1 MGRKVLIVASVA
13 SMIDQFII
21 PSIKLLQSMGYEVDV
36 ATNFEKGSTCAIEKI
51 TELKEKLLDMHVDS
65 YQIDFDRKIT
75 NIKGILTAI
84 KQVNEVIKGN
94 FSTIYG
100 EKKHGVGQY
109 VFIHCHSP
117 IGGVVARLA
126 ARKNK
131 IRSIYTAHGFHFYK
145 GASLKNWM
153 LFYPVEWL
161 LSWITDTLITINKED
176 YERSKKHFHS
186 TNIYYV
192 PGIGIDIQKF
202 SMGVFNR
209 EEKRN
214 ELGFKY
220 DDYVILSV
228 GELNKNKN
236 HQIVISALGDL
247 MSENPSDCA
256 KIHYAIAGKGDLA
269 DELRSLAI
277 KKGISSQ
284 IHLLGFR
291 TDIANILQ
299 VVDAFALPS
308 IREGLNVSLMEA
320 IASGKYCLV
329 SNIRGNKD
337 LVISEEIG
345 NLIESFDLEGWKTA
359 ITNAMKNKN
368 TNGMNKRTDVI
379 QMISADNIS
388 LKMESIYSRFNK

>member
-1 MGRKVLIVASVA
+1 MKKKVLIVASVA

-21 PSIKLLQSMGYEVDV
+21 PSIKLLQTMGYDVDV
-36 ATNFEKGSTCAIEKI
+36 ATNFEKGSTCTTEKI
-51 TELKEKLLDMHVDS
+51 IELKKKLFDMDVNA

-75 NIKGILTAI
+75 NLKGVLLAIRQMNGIIKGIRP
-84 KQVNEVIKGN
+84 
-94 FSTIYG
+94 SIYG
-100 EKKHGVGQY
+100 KKKHETGNY

-117 IGGVVARLA
+117 IGGVVSRLV

-131 IRSIYTAHGFHFYK
+131 IKVIYTAHGFHFYK
-145 GASLKNWM
+145 GAPLKNWM

-161 LSWITDTLITINKED
+161 LSWITNTLITINKED
-176 YERSKKHFHS
+176 YERSKKHLHAK
-186 TNIYYV
+186 NVYYV

-202 SMGVFNR
+202 SMGIFNH

-236 HQIVISALGDL
+236 HQIIINALGDL
-247 MSENPSDCA
+247 VAENSSDYA
-256 KIHYAIAGKGDLA
+256 RIHYAIAGKGDLA
-269 DELRSLAI
+269 DELRNLAI

-291 TDIANILQ
+291 TDIAHILQ
-299 VVDAFALPS
+299 SVDAFALPS

-320 IASGKYCLV
+320 IASGKQCLV

-337 LVISEEIG
+337 LVISEDIG
-345 NLIESFDLEGWKTA
+345 SLIETYDLEGWKTA
-359 ITNAMKNKN
+359 ITNVLKNKKL
-368 TNGMNKRTDVI
+368 NGMNKRTEVI

-388 LKMESIYSRFNK
+388 LKMKSIYSEV